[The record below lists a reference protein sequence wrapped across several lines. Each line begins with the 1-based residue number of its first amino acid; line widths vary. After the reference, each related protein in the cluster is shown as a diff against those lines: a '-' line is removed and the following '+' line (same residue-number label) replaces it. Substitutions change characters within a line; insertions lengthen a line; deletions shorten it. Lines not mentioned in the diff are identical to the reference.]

1 MLESA
6 VVSVALPAQDIERA
20 KSFYADKLGLKPT
33 LERGGDVLYE
43 LGGGTRFGLFRSAG
57 KSSGDHTQADF
68 AVENFDEVVEG
79 LRSNGVKFEEY
90 DLPGFKTENGIAT
103 LEGIRGVWIKDS
115 EGNLIAITEPLT
127 A

>member
-1 MLESA
+1 MLGSA
-6 VVSVALPAQDIERA
+6 IVSVALPAQDLERA

-33 LERGGDVLYE
+33 TERGSEAVYE
-43 LGGGTRFGLFRSAG
+43 LGGGTRFALFLSSG
-57 KSSGDHTQADF
+57 SSSGDHTQADF

-79 LRSNGVKFEEY
+79 LRNNGVKFEEY

-103 LEGIRGVWIKDS
+103 LGGVRGVWIKDS

>member
-1 MLESA
+1 MLGSA
-6 VVSVALPAQDIERA
+6 IVSAALPAQDLQRA

-33 LERGGDVLYE
+33 TEREEEASYE
-43 LGGGTRFGLFRSAG
+43 LGGGTSFGLFRSAG
-57 KSSGDHTQADF
+57 SPSGDHTQVDF
-68 AVENFDEVVEG
+68 SVENFDEVVEG
-79 LRSNGVKFEEY
+79 LRNNGVEFEEY

-103 LEGIRGVWIKDS
+103 LGGIRGVWIKDS